1 MEVERP
7 GNIALAYADFSDGKF
22 FYVQKHGVLR
32 VSKVNYMTSASDVK
46 EATLRRIP
54 ADTKWTMTFLDW
66 LDAGLAGN
74 GARWTGWQEGLAIRY
89 IGAGENGR
97 SCRQYSRRLR
107 GGAAHY
113 RPI

>member
-46 EATLRRIP
+46 EATLRRIQ

-66 LDAGLAGN
+66 LDAGLARN
-74 GARWTGWQEGLAIRY
+74 GASSRARQEGPAIRY
-89 IGAGENGR
+89 IGAAENGR
-97 SCRQYSRRLR
+97 SCRRRSRR
-107 GGAAHY
+107 
-113 RPI
+113 

>member
-22 FYVQKHGVLR
+22 FYVQKHGVLC

-46 EATLRRIP
+46 EATLRRIRT
-54 ADTKWTMTFLDW
+54 DTKWTMTFLDW
-66 LDAGLAGN
+66 LDAGLARN
-74 GARWTGWQEGLAIRY
+74 GASSHVRREGPAIRC

-97 SCRQYSRRLR
+97 SCLRCNRRLR
-107 GGAAHY
+107 GG
-113 RPI
+113 